1 MEFVDYKCLES
12 LIIEGEDMIA
22 LEGVNFDQFKAMLS
36 RTWESIVKML
46 QAIKRAIMAAF
57 QKMRGNHLV
66 KSGKKVTNV
75 GPILEQM
82 QNSLGDTLKAIQKY
96 MVDILIEI
104 YEHDR
109 NKLDELSKKYNDIEK
124 MVSDSVENVKYY
136 ASELYSRNS
145 PVIFEVIYNEYVLD
159 QDELFNRTIDS
170 INHYIRRMGTYQH
183 EANRGATLLRD
194 NTDIVNAARALSLKV
209 QGLMS
214 KISQAIAIYT
224 KSLSKVAI
232 IIHKNKSKANYDD
245 FSHNYYH
252 RDEDM
257 EEEPPIEEEE

>member
-12 LIIEGEDMIA
+12 LIIEGEDMTA
-22 LEGVNFDQFKAMLS
+22 LEGVNFAQFKAMLS

-109 NKLDELSKKYNDIEK
+109 NKLDELSKKI
-124 MVSDSVENVKYY
+124 
-136 ASELYSRNS
+136 
-145 PVIFEVIYNEYVLD
+145 
-159 QDELFNRTIDS
+159 
-170 INHYIRRMGTYQH
+170 
-183 EANRGATLLRD
+183 
-194 NTDIVNAARALSLKV
+194 
-209 QGLMS
+209 
-214 KISQAIAIYT
+214 
-224 KSLSKVAI
+224 
-232 IIHKNKSKANYDD
+232 
-245 FSHNYYH
+245 
-252 RDEDM
+252 
-257 EEEPPIEEEE
+257 